1 MGWGVLAP
9 DGSEAASGV
18 AAPHQ
23 KLSKI
28 AFNAIKV
35 AVNATMNMT
44 NPQDLANNDETNEI
58 VKTDTGKRATENHLD
73 DAQVAMGVVFVL
85 FLALLCE

>member
-1 MGWGVLAP
+1 MGWGVLSP
-9 DGSEAASGV
+9 DGSEAASGGG
-18 AAPHQ
+18 HQ
-23 KLSKI
+23 KLSKV
-28 AFNAIKV
+28 AFNALKI
-35 AVNATMNMT
+35 AVNATMDIT